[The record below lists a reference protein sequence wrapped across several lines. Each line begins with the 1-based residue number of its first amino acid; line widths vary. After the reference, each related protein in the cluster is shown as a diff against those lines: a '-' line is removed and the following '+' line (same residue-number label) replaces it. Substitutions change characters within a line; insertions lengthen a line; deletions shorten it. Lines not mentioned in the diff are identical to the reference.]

1 MPLFLGLK
9 TSCKARGES
18 LITNFLR
25 ELKELGEE
33 LKELGEE
40 LKELGEE
47 LKELGEDWRT
57 FTYPRSCSRKG
68 VGHSFVSTDFQI
80 TFKHVMEESV
90 RVTKKAS
97 KSIQWCG

>member
-25 ELKELGEE
+25 E

>member
-25 ELKELGEE
+25 
-33 LKELGEE
+33 E

-80 TFKHVMEESV
+80 TFKHVMEESA
-90 RVTKKAS
+90 RVTKKQVNLFSGVA
-97 KSIQWCG
+97 K

>member
-1 MPLFLGLK
+1 M
-9 TSCKARGES
+9 
-18 LITNFLR
+18 INFLR
-25 ELKELGEE
+25 
-33 LKELGEE
+33 E

-90 RVTKKAS
+90 RVTIKTS
-97 KSIQWCG
+97 KPIQWCG